1 MTFDPFGDFEEL
13 GYLRNIAGFKDLAM
27 VKALEHGSFQ
37 RNLDRAI
44 TELADAKFIEY
55 KHILNIHKTLF
66 SDLYPWAGRDRW
78 VTAPQL
84 NISKGGYAALFA
96 QPPYIRRVT
105 DYALDKSRDP
115 SIMRRQPGYVMGALC
130 HLHHKLARS
139 VNHKV
144 ASLQR
149 K

>member
-37 RNLDRAI
+37 RNLARAM

-66 SDLYPWAGRDRW
+66 GDLYPWAGQDRW
-78 VTAPQL
+78 VKAPL
-84 NISKGGYAALFA
+84 LL
-96 QPPYIRRVT
+96 IR
-105 DYALDKSRDP
+105 
-115 SIMRRQPGYVMGALC
+115 
-130 HLHHKLARS
+130 ARS
-139 VNHKV
+139 NVLTP
-144 ASLQR
+144 SMWTIIWWLFPF
-149 K
+149 